1 MDEGTQVE
9 VEVEVEEDNDEQ
21 EKYQGGEIP
30 RVEPPIE
37 PDAPSRED
45 APEPQPSE

>member
-1 MDEGTQVE
+1 MDESTQVE
-9 VEVEVEEDNDEQ
+9 VEVEVVEDDEQ